1 MKSLIL
7 IFLLMPFMLNIAV
20 GQAASPKSD
29 DLTKPQKEV
38 TVSAEILKKYAGVY
52 KLNDNFQV
60 TISVENNKLYAL
72 APGDQEKTEFTPE
85 SDTKFYLKASDAQIE
100 FIEENGQRYL
110 LVKMQEVMKL
120 AKIS

>member
-7 IFLLMPFMLNIAV
+7 IFLLMPFMLNIAM
-20 GQAASPKSD
+20 GQASSPKSD
-29 DLTKPQKEV
+29 DLTKQKKEV
-38 TVSAEILKKYAGVY
+38 TVSSAILKKYAGVY
-52 KLNDNFQV
+52 KLNESFQV
-60 TISVENNKLYAL
+60 TISVENNKIYAL

-85 SDTKFYLKASDAQIE
+85 SETKFYLKGSGAQIE

-120 AKIS
+120 TKIS

>member
-7 IFLLMPFMLNIAV
+7 IFLLMPLMLNVAI
-20 GQAASPKSD
+20 GQTASPKSD
-29 DLTKPQKEV
+29 DLTKQKKEV
-38 TVSAEILKKYAGVY
+38 TVSSEILKKYAGVY
-52 KLNDNFQV
+52 RLNESFQV

-85 SDTKFYLKASDAQIE
+85 SETKFYLKGSGAQIE

-120 AKIS
+120 TKIS